1 MSHDHDLQT
10 GSGTATDTGSGQT
23 KITGAVPRRGLLGT
37 SWPAW
42 LLLGLIVLGL
52 PRTVLADLGI
62 VEPESSWVYFV
73 IALTPFAVWFA
84 IAILRRTATPIRDHL
99 VAGVLYGVSL
109 IIAHEALWSVGSS
122 LGHQP
127 PAGAVALSEQ
137 FTSPLREVV
146 LHTYLGGIAMM
157 IGLGVGAV
165 AAIIAAVA
173 NRVRPR

>member
-1 MSHDHDLQT
+1 MSQDHDLRT
-10 GSGTATDTGSGQT
+10 ETEAGVRRS
-23 KITGAVPRRGLLGT
+23 KITSTGPGGRRPLGT
-37 SWPAW
+37 SWPWW

-73 IALTPFAVWFA
+73 IALTPFAAWFA
-84 IAILRRTATPIRDHL
+84 IAVLRRTATPIRDHL
-99 VAGVLYGVSL
+99 VAGALYGISL

-157 IGLGVGAV
+157 IGLGVGVV

-173 NRVRPR
+173 NRVRQR